1 MTADIVKTAEGELF
15 EEFFSPASTDMVDTL
30 VGQYQQARQR
40 IEQVAEFADGE
51 LCSSVLG
58 YFLEGNA
65 TEERGQMSM
74 RSAAGQLFQAD
85 GAIAQLNA
93 AYWSKA
99 LSLTDVYDA
108 MPQDRR
114 NQWNAQIRCPKG
126 VRKPR
131 SETEWETPP
140 LPEFEEKTVRAT
152 LQALLAS
159 RAKFLAE
166 RVDGIFRALSGEHVT
181 NIPSAFGKRM
191 IIARLV
197 TYYGSTDSDRVGYIN
212 DLRCVIARFMGRTDE
227 PGWRSTT
234 AIVERAR
241 KERRGEWIS
250 IDGGALRLRAYL
262 CGTAH
267 LEVHPD
273 MAWRLNSILAH
284 LYPLAIP
291 PEFRQKP
298 KRKPKGVELMMRPLP
313 FAVLALL
320 ADMKPAVEFI
330 PQSDNWRE
338 KYRQQQIKNGVS
350 FDRFGTDKHVIA
362 EAERVLE
369 SIGGVRATTGK
380 AINYWQFDYDPR
392 EVIADIVASGCV
404 PDDKSHQFYP
414 TPEELAAMAVDLAE
428 IGPDHSCAEPSAG
441 TGAIADRMPKDRTT
455 CIEVSKLRADV
466 LAAKGYTVI
475 NADFMA
481 LSEHD
486 FKFDRIVMNPPFD
499 RGQWQAHLQ
508 HAAAMLKRGG
518 RLVAVLPQSAQLSM
532 HLPNDLHMAW
542 HGPFDNKFP
551 GASVSVTLLVADR
564 PR

>member
-1 MTADIVKTAEGELF
+1 MSATVESFLVDPDC
-15 EEFFSPASTDMVDTL
+15 EFFAPASTDMIDTL

-40 IEQVAEFADGE
+40 IEQVAEFAASETFG
-51 LCSSVLG
+51 SVID
-58 YFLEGNA
+58 YFLEGNS
-65 TEERGQMSM
+65 TDERGQSSL
-74 RSAAGQLFQAD
+74 RASASQLFQPA
-85 GAIAQLNA
+85 GAVAQLNA

-126 VRKPR
+126 VRKHR

-159 RAKFLAE
+159 RAKFFAE

-181 NIPSAFGKRM
+181 NSPSAFGKRM
-191 IIARLV
+191 IIAGLV

-330 PQSDNWRE
+330 PQPDNWRE
-338 KYRQQQIKNGVS
+338 KYRLQQIKNAVS
-350 FDRFGTDKHVIA
+350 FDRVGTDKHVIA

-392 EVIADIVASGCV
+392 DVIADIVASGCV

-414 TPEELAAMAVDLAE
+414 TPDELADMAVDLAE

-441 TGAIADRMPKDRTT
+441 TGAIADRMPKDRTM
-455 CIEVSKLRADV
+455 CMEVSKLRADV

-475 NADFMA
+475 NADFLA
-481 LSEHD
+481 LSEHE

-508 HAAAMLKRGG
+508 HAAAMLNRGG
-518 RLVAVLPQSAQLSM
+518 RLVAILPASAKGKDVLPAGFRVE
-532 HLPNDLHMAW
+532 W
-542 HGPFDNKFP
+542 HQTFENEFAGT
-551 GASVSVTLLVADR
+551 GVSVVFMIAER
-564 PR
+564 SK